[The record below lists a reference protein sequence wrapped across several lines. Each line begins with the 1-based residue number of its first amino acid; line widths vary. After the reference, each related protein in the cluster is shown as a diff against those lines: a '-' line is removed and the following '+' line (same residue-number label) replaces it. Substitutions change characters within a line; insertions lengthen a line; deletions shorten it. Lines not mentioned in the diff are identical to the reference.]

1 MHRDKSETNDERG
14 QVVNALNL
22 AKVGEDDWRCQK
34 NGVICH
40 GRDAGLLPETACWA
54 QADRMLQ
61 MIGEEDRTVDILR
74 NVVMDNPQKE
84 SSHTVS
90 STDLTFKGVLEAIK
104 EATSA
109 TRTIQTSQVES

>member
-1 MHRDKSETNDERG
+1 MHRDKLG
-14 QVVNALNL
+14 QAVNALNWP
-22 AKVGEDDWRCQK
+22 KVGEDDWRCQK

-40 GRDAGLLPETACWA
+40 GRDVELRLKTAYLA
-54 QADRMLQ
+54 QVSRMLQ

-74 NVVMDNPQKE
+74 NVVRGNPQKE

-109 TRTIQTSQVES
+109 TRTIQTGQVES